1 MPKPGPRRSLSERD
15 LLTAAQQLLAER
27 GASAV
32 SVRGIAARVG
42 VAPNAVYTYFPD
54 RAAVLAALADDVLG
68 RADPDLLD
76 DPALGWRDRIVAFA
90 LDLRA
95 ALLADPG
102 LVTLVGGVPPL
113 TGPNVLVITERLLG
127 TLAEGGLDRVAAARA
142 AYLLTVHV
150 LGSVALE
157 VAELTEP
164 GPPPPEDERIAA
176 RAASFAA
183 IPADAYPRTVA
194 AAATIAENIGT
205 EQFRWGL
212 ERILDGL
219 AANPVDRVPAAR
231 DAAGP

>member
-1 MPKPGPRRSLSERD
+1 MPRPGPRRSLSERD
-15 LLTAAQQLLAER
+15 LLDAALALLAER
-27 GASAV
+27 GAAGV

-54 RAAVLAALADDVLG
+54 RAAVLAALADDALG
-68 RADPDLLD
+68 RADPDLLTD
-76 DPALGWRDRIVAFA
+76 TARTPTERIVAFA

-113 TGPNVLVITERLLG
+113 TGPHVLTITERLLG
-127 TLAEGGLDRVAAARA
+127 ALADLGLDEVAAARG

-164 GPPPPEDERIAA
+164 GPPPPEADRVAA
-176 RAASFAA
+176 RAAGFAA
-183 IPADAYPRTVA
+183 IPPDHYPRTVSA
-194 AAATIAENIGT
+194 ASTIAENITT

-212 ERILDGL
+212 DRILDAL
-219 AANPVDRVPAAR
+219 RARAWKPVPEH
-231 DAAGP
+231 